1 MLNDWIGHIEEWHC
15 LSTLCTLFPISMIFT
30 GQGVKPSAIHVGLN
44 CPSTG
49 CQFFLVRRAKTGKV
63 ESNWWIAFKVPNE
76 LVEQRFRLIQRW
88 ENVFEQ
94 SWPLTCHGPW
104 GADSPRPTVL
114 LLSLSMGSSI
124 EHGWKPFVG
133 HLATVQ
139 SWPKETVA
147 SITGLPL
154 TCKEWKLRITS
165 DTQILGRWKRWKG
178 IVTGAAGVG
187 VDVFLPTDRKRERGS
202 ERRRE
207 RSQSKKEL
215 QKANLQE
222 TAAIPKNP
230 ESAWLEVKK
239 PKRQIARR
247 ISGSFAVVQRTQQ
260 RIHKEFT
267 CGSAT
272 RTWIQRASWNYEG
285 RANHCVNASDARWN
299 ATPW

>member
-1 MLNDWIGHIEEWHC
+1 MSWSVRSGLPTANRFAVIFVDGILHRARLE
-15 LSTLCTLFPISMIFT
+15 TLC
-30 GQGVKPSAIHVGLN
+30 
-44 CPSTG
+44 
-49 CQFFLVRRAKTGKV
+49 
-63 ESNWWIAFKVPNE
+63 
-76 LVEQRFRLIQRW
+76 
-88 ENVFEQ
+88 
-94 SWPLTCHGPW
+94 WPPCHSQNLTKGN
-104 GADSPRPTVL
+104 L
-114 LLSLSMGSSI
+114 
-124 EHGWKPFVG
+124 
-133 HLATVQ
+133 
-139 SWPKETVA
+139 A

-207 RSQSKKEL
+207 RSQSKKEIERTS
-215 QKANLQE
+215 KGNFAE

-247 ISGSFAVVQRTQQ
+247 ISQLCSCAKNPQ

-267 CGSAT
+267 CDSAT

-285 RANHCVNASDARWN
+285 RANHCVNASDVRWD